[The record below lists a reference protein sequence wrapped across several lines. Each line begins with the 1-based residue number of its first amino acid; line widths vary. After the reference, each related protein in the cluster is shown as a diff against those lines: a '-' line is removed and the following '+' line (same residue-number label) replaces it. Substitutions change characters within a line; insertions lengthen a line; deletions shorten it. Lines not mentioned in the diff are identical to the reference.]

1 MNTKSGG
8 DMKNINSIID
18 NMFDDLGIGKNPKTN
33 KPNKILQ
40 KKDNKIITESKITNK
55 TNIKSINKIN
65 LNELLEE
72 GNKSDGPED
81 KDDDVESSN
90 TVDITSELGSI
101 NNHSDK
107 NDYQNKIDADYKKS
121 MLNDKG

>member
-40 KKDNKIITESKITNK
+40 KKDNKIVTESKITNK

>member
-8 DMKNINSIID
+8 DMTNINSIID

-33 KPNKILQ
+33 NPNKILQ
-40 KKDNKIITESKITNK
+40 KKDNKKVTESKISNK

-65 LNELLEE
+65 LNELLEK
-72 GNKSDGPED
+72 GNTSDGPED

-107 NDYQNKIDADYKKS
+107 NDY
-121 MLNDKG
+121 